1 MKILLLALLVS
12 STAYAQTDDMQM
24 MDSNSMEWRVYQL
37 EQDML
42 IQQYSNQVDR
52 INARQRRSDD
62 DYDRILDQMEVE
74 RIMREVERN
83 DGYKWDDEGE

>member
-1 MKILLLALLVS
+1 MKTLLLALLLS
-12 STAYAQTDDMQM
+12 STAYAQTNAELQR
-24 MDSNSMEWRVYQL
+24 EIQQLKWEQYQL

-52 INARQRRSDD
+52 INARQRRGD